1 GVQAGARAILAGGA
15 VVAGP
20 ALPATILL
28 LSKPSDQTEPAPPG
42 APASAAVHQKPP
54 TGPGPA
60 AVKPP
65 DLPPSRFTNS
75 LGMTLLR
82 IPKGRFLMGSPLA
95 EPERNPNE
103 TQHEVNLTRPFY
115 LGAHLVTQEQYQR
128 LMGKNPSH
136 FSQTGP
142 GKDYAKRIADDE
154 FKRCPVENVTWEEAV
169 AFCRKL
175 SELPEEKRLG
185 RVYRLPT
192 EAEWEYACRAGTLV
206 PLPFYFGESLS
217 SADAN
222 FCGDYP
228 YGKAAKGPYLSRTT
242 AVGSYRPNA
251 WGLFDMHGNVWQWC
265 SDWFDFFYATRS
277 PKEDPRG
284 PAEGK
289 LRCARGGSWGN
300 IGRDCRS
307 ASRIGYEPNKR
318 FSHVGFRVVCTDST
332 TVP

>member
-95 EPERNPNE
+95 EQERNPNE

-115 LGAHLVTQEQYQR
+115 LGAYLVTQEQYQR
-128 LMGKNPSH
+128 VMGKNPSH
-136 FSQTGP
+136 FSRTGA
-142 GKDYAKRIADDE
+142 GKVYVQRIADDDL
-154 FKRCPVENVTWEEAV
+154 KRFPVENVSWEEAV
-169 AFCRKL
+169 TFCRKL

-185 RVYRLPT
+185 RVYRLPS
-192 EAEWEYACRAGTLV
+192 EAEWEYACRAGTST
-206 PLPFYFGESLS
+206 PFHFGAKASGDE
-217 SADAN
+217 AN
-222 FCGDYP
+222 FSGHAP
-228 YGKAAKGPYLSRTT
+228 YNGAPKGPYLSRT
-242 AVGSYRPNA
+242 ARVGSYPPNA
-251 WGLFDMHGNVWQWC
+251 WGLFDMHGNVWEWC
-265 SDWFDFFYATRS
+265 SDRFEFYYTVKGPR
-277 PKEDPRG
+277 KDPRG
-284 PAEGK
+284 PDSGK
-289 LRCARGGSWGN
+289 QRSARGGSWGN
-300 IGRDCRS
+300 QGRDCRS
-307 ASRIGYEPNKR
+307 AVRGAFDP
-318 FSHVGFRVVCTDST
+318 
-332 TVP
+332 